1 MGICTDYIY
10 ARPSFLEGVA
20 RIMDI
25 GGTLNEYN
33 YASDG
38 QQADA
43 IAIWSDWAVIGQDM
57 YTAMGIYREENIA
70 ALP

>member
-1 MGICTDYIY
+1 MGISTDYLF
-10 ARPSFLEGVA
+10 ARPSFIEGVA

-38 QQADA
+38 QEADA

-57 YTAMGIYREENIA
+57 YKAMGIYREENSDV
-70 ALP
+70 LL

>member
-1 MGICTDYIY
+1 MGISTDYLF

-33 YASDG
+33 LDSDG
-38 QQADA
+38 EVADA
-43 IAIWSDWAVIGQDM
+43 IAIWSDWAMVGQDM
-57 YTAMGIYREENIA
+57 YYAIDLYESE
-70 ALP
+70 LPES